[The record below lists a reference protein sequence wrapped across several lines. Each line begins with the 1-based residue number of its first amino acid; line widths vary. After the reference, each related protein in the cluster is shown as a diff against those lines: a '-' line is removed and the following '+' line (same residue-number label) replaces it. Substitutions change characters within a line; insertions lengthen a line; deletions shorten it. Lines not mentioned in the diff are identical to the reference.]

1 MTSSNKN
8 IDSEEELENSNF
20 LDDTHEDFNL
30 EEKEADSNSSGNN
43 IFSSLSEIIQ
53 QSELNSEIHK
63 KVLDE
68 DKETY
73 FKINS
78 IKSSIGN
85 NSFSS
90 MLRGFENLNIT
101 DHDYYLI
108 LSEIVKHYISNK
120 KIKKSLQ
127 VFLDYKESYSSKIFP
142 IILDLI
148 NQTDLSVDEQVK
160 NHNLVK
166 SIINKITVD
175 SFYEKNN
182 YSNGILSSSIQ
193 REFLWPIELMIEHGV
208 DLNKIDNI
216 KNTLFN
222 FFEKYHGVT
231 STYFEKFFDLLLK
244 NLSLEE
250 TEIYD
255 LNYKSAI
262 SSIKHNSKFYDILS
276 TNLPNT
282 PSFLITDKDK
292 TPFFFNVYRA
302 LNKEERTKL
311 IKEDEFDSILLIGN
325 LSTYNLQDLQKNNI
339 LHEILLEHRLYDI
352 PAKKLNEDFSPS
364 LLLVKNSYG
373 VSPLDII
380 LNRNYKF
387 EIAFAFFYI
396 ENFKEGIREEL
407 LTDFDKLK
415 RRGAEAINHFK
426 IKNNQVYSAEFYDV
440 KMDILSLE
448 EIKIVNPLIEII
460 KIENPELNKDLPD
473 NNKTY
478 NLYTQATVNAFEE
491 NINEYHDTES
501 RVRPWLKK
509 IKTRS
514 GVRKLA
520 QNTEIKKNIS
530 ELRATF
536 PNFRQFIDH
545 IEENI
550 YLNER
555 GAGDFYIPPSLLVS
569 PPGIGKTFFLN
580 TLAKFVGV
588 TYDMINMESVSAGFA
603 LVGGNS
609 QWSGSTPGLVF
620 QAAFKSDYANNILI
634 LDEIDKTPNSNY
646 PVDSVLLPLL
656 EEHTARA
663 FKDEFVQMPIDIRK
677 MIWVATANNIN
688 KISAPII
695 SRFEVF
701 NIKPP
706 TFEERKILTQAIYN
720 TQLSVNVWGASF
732 NPRLSEDVLNAICSD
747 DGSSRD
753 LRKLIMQAVA
763 KAAKRGANEV
773 GIQDL
778 ILGNNTIQI
787 DEWDRKI

>member
-1 MTSSNKN
+1 MTSSNNN
-8 IDSEEELENSNF
+8 IDIEESDENEDFELEAIQDECDNSG
-20 LDDTHEDFNL
+20 H
-30 EEKEADSNSSGNN
+30 S

-53 QSELNSEIHK
+53 QAELNSEIHK
-63 KVLDE
+63 KVLKE
-68 DKETY
+68 DRDTY
-73 FKINS
+73 FRINK
-78 IKSSIGN
+78 IKSNLGKSD
-85 NSFSS
+85 FSA
-90 MLRGFENLNIT
+90 MLIEFEDLNIT

-108 LSEIVKHYISNK
+108 LSEI
-120 KIKKSLQ
+120 IKKYIFNNQIKESLQ
-127 VFLDYKESYSSKIFP
+127 FFLDYKESYSSKIFP
-142 IILDLI
+142 MILDLI
-148 NQTDLSVDEQVK
+148 NQTDLSVND
-160 NHNLVK
+160 NITNYNLIK
-166 SIINKITVD
+166 SIITKIPVD

-182 YSNGILSSSIQ
+182 YSNGILSTSIKK
-193 REFLWPIELMIEHGV
+193 ELLWPIEVMIEHGV
-208 DLNKIDNI
+208 DLNKIDNM

-222 FFEKYHGVT
+222 FFENYHSVT
-231 STYFEKFFDLLLK
+231 SVYFEKLFDFLLK

-255 LNYKSAI
+255 LSYKSAI
-262 SSIKHNSKFYDILS
+262 SAIRHKSNFYDILS
-276 TNLPNT
+276 TNLPNIT
-282 PSFLITDKDK
+282 SFSITDKDK

-311 IKEDEFDSILLIGN
+311 IKEDEFDSISLIGN
-325 LSTYNLQDLQKNNI
+325 LSIYNLQDLQKNNI
-339 LHEILLEHRLYDI
+339 LHEILLENKLYEI
-352 PAKKLNEDFSPS
+352 PVKKLKEDFSPS
-364 LLLVKNSYG
+364 LLLIKNSYG

-380 LNRNYKF
+380 LYRNYKF
-387 EIAFAFFYI
+387 EVAFAFFYI
-396 ENFKEGIREEL
+396 ENFKESIREEL
-407 LTDFDKLK
+407 LTDFDKIKK
-415 RRGAEAINHFK
+415 RGEEAVNHFK
-426 IKNNQVYSAEFYDV
+426 IKNNQIYSTDFYDV
-440 KMDILSLE
+440 KVDILSLE
-448 EIKIVNPLIEII
+448 EIKLINPLIELITI
-460 KIENPELNKDLPD
+460 KNPHLNKNIPD

-478 NLYTQATVNAFEE
+478 NLYTQSTVNAFEE
-491 NINEYHDTES
+491 NINEYHDEDS

-509 IKTRS
+509 LKSRT

-530 ELRATF
+530 ELRAIF
-536 PNFRQFIDH
+536 PNFREFIDH
-545 IEENI
+545 VEENI

-603 LVGGNS
+603 LVGANS
-609 QWSGSTPGLVF
+609 QWSSSTPGLIF

-634 LDEIDKTPNSNY
+634 LDEIDKTPSSNY

-656 EEHTARA
+656 EEHTAKS

-706 TFEERKILTQAIYN
+706 SFEERKILTQAIYN

-732 NPRLSEDVLNAICSD
+732 NPRLSEDVLNVICAD

-753 LRKLIMQAVA
+753 LRKLIMQAIA
-763 KAAKRGANEV
+763 KAAKRDSNEV
-773 GIQDL
+773 EIQDL
-778 ILGNNTIQI
+778 ILGNNRIQI